1 VEDIDLITIGIAL
14 WGAGL
19 STILAIREF
28 TKDRRKVKVYC
39 YKGSIALPQQE
50 GSRFMFV
57 GVDITNT
64 GHRPI
69 TIVGVGF
76 ELENGIIYTEIR
88 DSVQISL
95 LPKRLEDGD
104 TFKQIFDYEK
114 LKKASHEFR
123 EQGHRFVCVS
133 VRDAE
138 GWIHKGDLPDDME
151 LFGTDSNLN

>member
-1 VEDIDLITIGIAL
+1 METIEIVTIGIAL

-19 STILAIREF
+19 STILALREF

-39 YKGSIALPQQE
+39 YIGSMPLLHLEEPH
-50 GSRFMFV
+50 FTFV

-88 DSVQISL
+88 DSVQKPL
-95 LPKRLEDGD
+95 LPIRLEDGD
-104 TFKQIFDYEK
+104 SFKQIFDYQE

-123 EQGHRFVCVS
+123 EKGLRFVSIS

-138 GWIHKGDLPDDME
+138 GKIHKGELPNDME
-151 LFGTDSNLN
+151 LFGLDSSST